1 MSELLDEII
10 NLAADSKE
18 SLPSIL
24 RKCLIL
30 GHELKNERLRNWANQ
45 ELNGYNSTKSLPEYR
60 IPAIHLLGDF
70 TGPFG
75 SGAKNIPL
83 PAYLLREQHRE
94 WGQRV
99 FLTQPIGTLQDIAT
113 KGDTTVSF
121 PWPGDLVAL
130 YQDTYVTQ
138 NGMALV
144 AAKQILAVSAI
155 VGILDT
161 VRNRTL
167 NIALEIKAELGT
179 SYKDLHRAESPEIG
193 AKIQHIVF
201 QNTGGS
207 TNVAFGNSN
216 VDASGQVQNTITAGD
231 RASLDRALLNA
242 GLDKADLESLTQS
255 MKADGNKLG
264 ARVMKWAKEKGA
276 KTLSAGISVGQQV
289 GTELLLKYL
298 EMHFGIRT

>member
-45 ELNGYNSTKSLPEYR
+45 ELNGYDSRQSVPEYR
-60 IPAIHLLGDF
+60 ILSVHLLGDF
-70 TGPFG
+70 SGPFG
-75 SGAKNIPL
+75 SGAKNMPL
-83 PAYLLREQHRE
+83 PAYLLKEGHRE

-99 FLTQPIGTLQDIAT
+99 FLAQPIGTLQALAT
-113 KGDTTVSF
+113 KHNATVSF
-121 PWPGDLVAL
+121 PWPGDLVAM

-144 AAKQILAVSAI
+144 AAKQVLAVSAI

-167 NIALEIKAELGT
+167 NMALELKAELGT

-193 AKIQHIVF
+193 AKIQHIIF
-201 QNTGGS
+201 QNTGGN
-207 TNVAFGNSN
+207 TNVAFGSSN
-216 VDASGQVQNTITAGD
+216 VDASGQVQNTITVGD
-231 RASLDRALLNA
+231 RESLDRALLNA
-242 GLDKADLESLTQS
+242 GLDKADLESLSQS

-264 ARVMKWAKEKGA
+264 ARVTKWAKEKGA
-276 KTLSAGISVGQQV
+276 KVLSAGISVRQQV